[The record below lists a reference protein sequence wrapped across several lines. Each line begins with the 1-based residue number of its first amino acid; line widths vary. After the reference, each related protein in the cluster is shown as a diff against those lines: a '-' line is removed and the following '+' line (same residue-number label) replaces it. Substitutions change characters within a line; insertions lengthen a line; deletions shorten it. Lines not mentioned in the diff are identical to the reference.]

1 MRPLSTDGAI
11 LILVLIVTNSLEAL
25 DNSIR
30 ILSIYLFVVVVFPEH
45 RKPYKAQFDSA
56 QIALMKQK
64 REKEVKMFAILKE
77 IGAYLIY
84 LFIVTTLVYD
94 SVDLNAFKTN
104 DHIKDIFVKS
114 KFTKVGSFITYV

>member
-1 MRPLSTDGAI
+1 
-11 LILVLIVTNSLEAL
+11 
-25 DNSIR
+25 
-30 ILSIYLFVVVVFPEH
+30 
-45 RKPYKAQFDSA
+45 
-56 QIALMKQK
+56 MKQK

-114 KFTKVGSFITYV
+114 KFTKV